1 MAPDWMQ
8 GKQLKSEHSQPIEQ
22 ICEPIKV
29 EQNRMP
35 KNIIKQLMN
44 RVNLNLQIWL
54 KESYATK
61 KMIKSHFSNLLL
73 IKERKHTNKS
83 RKEKQGALPTFPDTE
98 ALSCI
103 ER

>member
-1 MAPDWMQ
+1 MAPDWMR

-44 RVNLNLQIWL
+44 RVNLNLQ
-54 KESYATK
+54 
-61 KMIKSHFSNLLL
+61 
-73 IKERKHTNKS
+73 
-83 RKEKQGALPTFPDTE
+83 TF
-98 ALSCI
+98 
-103 ER
+103 

>member
-1 MAPDWMQ
+1 MPTVYFLVSSSLVNRSKEPKKMAPDWMQ

-44 RVNLNLQIWL
+44 RVNLNLQI
-54 KESYATK
+54 
-61 KMIKSHFSNLLL
+61 
-73 IKERKHTNKS
+73 
-83 RKEKQGALPTFPDTE
+83 
-98 ALSCI
+98 
-103 ER
+103 